1 MSSTVVGSE
10 TPDSDDSKTPQNSLF
25 VRGNVL
31 GARELHSPD
40 AKVPHPCFRICGYDS
55 SKLTNKKLEV
65 LTGER
70 QSHGLIFEDRMCV
83 YICKEMIEIEE
94 KRPDIKYTKQEKW
107 ERIHK
112 LFLQWQSNSGMTDPF
127 DIDFGSGVA
136 GSKGNTKNHFVEYS
150 QTDIG
155 KDVITEMIERYG
167 IGISVKVTGLT
178 KTGISPIDMG
188 DIIRISTHFDSAKN
202 WSLIVGG
209 WVEKYGLMPESIK
222 IRKSTMKD
230 KKIPCKCIKTVY
242 VLKNLN
248 VNNRPTL
255 FGTACTADICSLV
268 HKYWGKTGNS
278 PESPERQYTKYKSG
292 FDVDRNT
299 LKNTHSITLHIA
311 PKSDKRCQCTI
322 NNKLFEKL
330 FKDPKNNGTI
340 LDQSEYKH
348 LYKPIFDAFKKKK
361 DGVIQLTGDALK
373 KIEPVIK
380 TSRTEKRKGKP
391 TSRSRSGSRSRGKTK
406 YTPPIKK
413 RKAPSMPPRGEV
425 HIGVSH
431 SKTNKKAKKK
441 AKKKRK
447 TKRKQKKS

>member
-1 MSSTVVGSE
+1 MSSTVVGS
-10 TPDSDDSKTPQNSLF
+10 KTPENSLF
-25 VRGNVL
+25 KRDDAL

-40 AKVPHPCFRICGYDS
+40 AKDPHPCFRICGYDS

-94 KRPDIKYTKQEKW
+94 MIKIKENLIRKKYTKPEKW
-107 ERIHK
+107 DHIHK
-112 LFLQWQSNSGMTDPF
+112 LFLEWQKNSGMTDPF

-136 GSKGNTKNHFVEYS
+136 GSKGDKINHFVEYS
-150 QTDIG
+150 TTPIG
-155 KDVITEMIERYG
+155 NKVIDAMLEKYG
-167 IGISVKVTGLT
+167 IGISVKVTGLN

-188 DIIRISTHFDSAKN
+188 DIIRISTHFDSEKN
-202 WSLIVGG
+202 WSLIVGV
-209 WVEKYGLMPESIK
+209 WVEKKDFMPESK
-222 IRKSTMKD
+222 KVKNSVVKG
-230 KKIPCKCIKTVY
+230 KKIPCKCIKRVY
-242 VLKNLN
+242 MLKNLN
-248 VNNRPTL
+248 VHSRPTL

-268 HKYWGKTGNS
+268 HKYWGKPS
-278 PESPERQYTKYKSG
+278 EPPERQYTQYKSG
-292 FDVDRNT
+292 FDEDRYT
-299 LKNTHSITLHIA
+299 LKNTHSISLHIA
-311 PKSDKRCQCTI
+311 PKSNKRCQCTI

-330 FKDPKNNGTI
+330 FTDPKNEGTI

-391 TSRSRSGSRSRGKTK
+391 TSRSRSRSGSRSRGKTK

-413 RKAPSMPPRGEV
+413 RKAPSIPPRGEF

>member
-10 TPDSDDSKTPQNSLF
+10 TPDSDDSKTPENSLF
-25 VRGNVL
+25 YRGNVL
-31 GARELHSPD
+31 GAKLHHSPD
-40 AKVPHPCFRICGYDS
+40 AKDPHPCFRICGYDS

-94 KRPDIKYTKQEKW
+94 KFLVEEKFLDKKYTKQEKW
-107 ERIHK
+107 DRIHE
-112 LFLQWQSNSGMTDPF
+112 LFLDWQNNSGMTDPF

-136 GSKGNTKNHFVEYS
+136 GSTGNTKNHFVRYS
-150 QTDIG
+150 KTDIG

-278 PESPERQYTKYKSG
+278 PESPERQYTKYKSD
-292 FDVDRNT
+292 FDEDRNIFKET
-299 LKNTHSITLHIA
+299 NSITIHIA

-322 NNKLFEKL
+322 NNKLFDKL
-330 FKDPKNNGTI
+330 FKENNGTI
-340 LDQSEYKH
+340 LDQREYKH
-348 LYKPIFDAFKKKK
+348 LYKPIFDAFKK
-361 DGVIQLTGDALK
+361 ITSDAIK
-373 KIEPVIK
+373 KIAPVQK
-380 TSRTEKRKGKP
+380 TSRKEKRRRSP
-391 TSRSRSGSRSRGKTK
+391 TSRSGSRGKTK
-406 YTPPIKK
+406 YTPPIKN
-413 RKAPSMPPRGEV
+413 RKGPFIPPRGEF
-425 HIGVSH
+425 HIGVRH
-431 SKTNKKAKKK
+431 SKTKKK
-441 AKKKRK
+441 AKKAKKAKKGRK

>member
-1 MSSTVVGSE
+1 MSSTVVGS
-10 TPDSDDSKTPQNSLF
+10 KTPENSLF
-25 VRGNVL
+25 YRGNDY
-31 GARELHSPD
+31 GAKLQHSPD
-40 AKVPHPCFRICGYDS
+40 TGEPHPCFSICGYDS
-55 SKLTNKKLEV
+55 AKLTNKKLEV

-94 KRPDIKYTKQEKW
+94 IFVGKKYTKQDKW
-107 ERIHK
+107 DRIRV
-112 LFLQWQSNSGMTDPF
+112 LFLEWQSNSGMTDPF
-127 DIDFGSGVA
+127 DIDFGSRVA
-136 GSKGNTKNHFVEYS
+136 GSKGDKINHFVKYS
-150 QTDIG
+150 MTDTG
-155 KDVITEMIERYG
+155 EAVINEMITRYG

-178 KTGISPIDMG
+178 KAGISPIDMG
-188 DIIRISTHFDSAKN
+188 DIIRISTHFDSLKN

-209 WVEKYGLMPESIK
+209 WVEKKGFMPESKKVQNSIV
-222 IRKSTMKD
+222 KD
-230 KKIPCKCIKTVY
+230 KKIPCKCIKRVY
-242 VLKNLN
+242 MLKNLN
-248 VNNRPTL
+248 VHSRPTL
-255 FGTACTADICSLV
+255 FGTACTADICRLV
-268 HKYWGKTGNS
+268 RKYWGKTGKT
-278 PESPERQYTKYKSG
+278 PEPPERQYTQYKSG